1 MASIQIIHV
10 SDKPTT
16 SRTIRIG
23 KPTLSEAIA
32 ERGLKEPKCRTF
44 AQSQADLRKMREPRR
59 NYVWPNQS
67 CPNSYWL
74 NKTDKE
80 VTEAHA
86 ALNAASDTASYV
98 KAWTLLN
105 HLKEC

>member
-10 SDKPTT
+10 GDTPRPT
-16 SRTIRIG
+16 RTIRIG
-23 KPTLSEAIA
+23 KPTFAEAIA

-44 AQSQADLRKMREPRR
+44 AQSQADLRKVRQDRPK
-59 NYVWPNQS
+59 VWPGDK
-67 CPNSYWL
+67 CPSGYFF
-74 NKTDKE
+74 NKADKE
-80 VTEAHA
+80 VTLAHKL
-86 ALNAASDTASYV
+86 LNAATDTASYV

>member
-10 SDKPTT
+10 GDTPRPT
-16 SRTIRIG
+16 RTIRIG
-23 KPTLSEAIA
+23 RPSFSEAIA

-44 AQSQADLRKMREPRR
+44 AQAQADLRKCRQDRPKHWPGDRCPT
-59 NYVWPNQS
+59 NYWVRSAEQ
-67 CPNSYWL
+67 
-74 NKTDKE
+74 KE
-80 VTEAHA
+80 VDAAHA
-86 ALNAASDTASYV
+86 ALNAATDTVSYV